1 VVAQVR
7 GGVKEDEKHKKC
19 SARHKKVYLG
29 VMICFE
35 LFKTAFFEFSENPLL
50 LIGVPSAS
58 GVQLLLDVI
67 ADLKA

>member
-1 VVAQVR
+1 
-7 GGVKEDEKHKKC
+7 
-19 SARHKKVYLG
+19 
-29 VMICFE
+29 MICFE